1 MQGDSLHPQETAV
14 EPGPEKM
21 LQIGVERLEIRAI
34 TGCLEQVPPESH
46 QRLRAMSGGVDA
58 AQQLL
63 ARRFHDSGKSREIR
77 GIRRA
82 LIGRRRAN
90 DRALV
95 WPEISTKHFKE
106 TTPFRRIHGGIS
118 LDDFP
123 GQNALRRLSPLKE
136 QGMGPKISHRA

>member
-1 MQGDSLHPQETAV
+1 
-14 EPGPEKM
+14 
-21 LQIGVERLEIRAI
+21 
-34 TGCLEQVPPESH
+34 
-46 QRLRAMSGGVDA
+46 MSGGVDA

-106 TTPFRRIHGGIS
+106 TTPFRRIHGGVC
-118 LDDFP
+118 LYDLL
-123 GQNALRRLSPLKE
+123 GQNGLRDLSRVSG
-136 QGMGPKISHRA
+136 QGMGPKSPMRSRPRF